1 MELISDLREC
11 FENKNFENI
20 HDIEE
25 KARQNVFTEID
36 KSGGVSK
43 DKIAE
48 DKFAQCILTQEIKDE
63 VASSPNE
70 MVIAGR

>member
-1 MELISDLREC
+1 MELLSELSDC
-11 FENKNFENI
+11 FENKKFEDI
-20 HDIEE
+20 YDIEE
-25 KARQNVFTEID
+25 KAREYIFKEID

-48 DKFAQCILTQEIKDE
+48 DKFAQCILTQEIKDQ